1 VREPSATGGTAPD
14 RYAAEPPGGAPAGDG
29 AAARDT
35 SSAKDMS
42 PAGVTP
48 PAERATRGIDARLL
62 LPALVAWTGAALGL
76 SRPPL
81 AVLGTAGALTALSL
95 LLIGRR
101 WRRLRWTA
109 LLAITALST
118 ALCLV
123 SLGAQSLLR
132 QSGLVPELA
141 RERAT
146 VTVDGVVTTDPRVVA
161 TTGPTSTELVLVR
174 LDVRLVTGRGE
185 QSRVHTPVLVFGD
198 ASWKTVRWHETVRS
212 TGRLDVADGGDD
224 VVAVLNPRGP
234 PTRLRGAGWT
244 AAMAESVRGGLRRA
258 VRSLPADARG
268 LLPALVIGDTSRT
281 PASLTEAM
289 LATGMTHLSAVSG
302 SNVAVVLAA
311 GMGLCRV
318 VGIRRR
324 WRPVVAGIVLAGF
337 VVLARPE
344 PSVLR
349 AAVMGVIG
357 LMGLSASRRRAGIP
371 ALAGAVVALLVI
383 DPWLARSFGF
393 ALSTLATLGLL
404 LFAGAWGR
412 WFARFLPARVHWLG
426 AAIAIPVAAQAMCG
440 PVVVLLQGS
449 VSVIGVLANVLA
461 APMVAPATVLGVAVA
476 LVAVVAAPV
485 AAALAWT
492 AMLPTLGIAWVAR
505 SCADV
510 PMGSLPWPDGASGA
524 FLLAGLSILLLFCGP
539 WLVAVLRHRPGV
551 VAAFAVVSLAAAWPT
566 ADGAWP
572 PTGWRI
578 VACDVGQGDGLALAT
593 APGHAV
599 VVDAGPDPVPMDACL
614 RRLRVTVV
622 DALVLTHFHADH
634 VDGVPGVLHGRVVR
648 QVLTSPVRE
657 PDYQVREV
665 ARWARA
671 AGVPVQPLYAGDT
684 LTWGLV
690 TARVLWPSRV
700 IREGSVPNNA
710 SVVLDVDAPGMRI
723 LMLGDV
729 EPPAGRQVLLALRRD
744 PAYVRDPRF
753 DVLKVA
759 HHGSRLQDPRLVT
772 AAHASVALVSVGA
785 GNTYGHPAISTM
797 ALLHGSG
804 TAAFRTDERGD
815 IAITRDRTGPV
826 RVLTTRR

>member
-1 VREPSATGGTAPD
+1 
-14 RYAAEPPGGAPAGDG
+14 
-29 AAARDT
+29 
-35 SSAKDMS
+35 M
-42 PAGVTP
+42 
-48 PAERATRGIDARLL
+48 
-62 LPALVAWTGAALGL
+62 
-76 SRPPL
+76 
-81 AVLGTAGALTALSL
+81 
-95 LLIGRR
+95 
-101 WRRLRWTA
+101 
-109 LLAITALST
+109 
-118 ALCLV
+118 
-123 SLGAQSLLR
+123 
-132 QSGLVPELA
+132 
-141 RERAT
+141 
-146 VTVDGVVTTDPRVVA
+146 
-161 TTGPTSTELVLVR
+161 
-174 LDVRLVTGRGE
+174 
-185 QSRVHTPVLVFGD
+185 
-198 ASWKTVRWHETVRS
+198 RWHETVRT
-212 TGRLDVADGGDD
+212 TGRLDAAEPGDD
-224 VVAVLNPRGP
+224 VVAVLNPRGRP
-234 PTRLRGAGWT
+234 VRLRDAGLV
-244 AAMAESVRGGLRRA
+244 AAMAESVRGGLRHA
-258 VRSLPADARG
+258 VAALPPDPRG

-324 WRPVVAGIVLAGF
+324 WRPVVAAVLLAGF

-404 LFAGAWGR
+404 LFATTWGR
-412 WFARFLPARVHWLG
+412 WFARFLPARLHWLG

-449 VSVIGVLANVLA
+449 VSVIGVVANLLA
-461 APMVAPATVLGVAVA
+461 APMVAPATVLGVTVA

-485 AAALAWT
+485 AAALAWV
-492 AMLPTLGIAWVAR
+492 AMLPTQGIAWVAR

-510 PMGSLPWPDGASGA
+510 PMGSLPWPDGPPGA
-524 FLLAGLSILLLFCGP
+524 FLLAALSMLLLFCGP
-539 WLVAVLRHRPGV
+539 WLVAYLRHRPGV
-551 VAAFAVVSLAAAWPT
+551 VAGLAAVSLAATWP
-566 ADGAWP
+566 APDGAWP
-572 PTGWRI
+572 PAGWRL

-593 APGHAV
+593 TPGHAV
-599 VVDAGPDPVPMDACL
+599 VVDAGPDPTPMDACL

-634 VDGVPGVLHGRVVR
+634 VDGVPGVLRGRAVR
-648 QVLTSPVRE
+648 QVLTSPVPE

-665 ARWARA
+665 TRWARA
-671 AGVPVQPLYAGDT
+671 AAVPVQPLYAGDT
-684 LTWGLV
+684 LAWGPI
-690 TARVLWPSRV
+690 TARVLWPARV

-723 LMLGDV
+723 LLLGDV
-729 EPPAGRQVLLALRRD
+729 EPAAAHQVLLALRRD
-744 PAYVRDPRF
+744 PAYARDPRF

-759 HHGSRLQDPRLVT
+759 HHGSRLQDPQLVA
-772 AAHASVALVSVGA
+772 AAHAAVALISVGA
-785 GNTYGHPAISTM
+785 GNTYGHPAPSTL
-797 ALLHGSG
+797 ALLRGAG

-815 IAITRDRTGPV
+815 IAVTRDGAGPV